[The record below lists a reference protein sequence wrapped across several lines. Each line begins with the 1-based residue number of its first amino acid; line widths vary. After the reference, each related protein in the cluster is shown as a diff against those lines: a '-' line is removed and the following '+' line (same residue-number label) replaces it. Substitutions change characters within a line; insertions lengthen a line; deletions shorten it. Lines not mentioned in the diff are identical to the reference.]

1 MPALA
6 GPPPASPAR
15 RARGLAPGVAHALA
29 WAGVPAA
36 FAAIAAGFAVLYRY
50 DAAPGA
56 PPDPPV
62 RWPAGVPFAPDAARP
77 TLVLFAHPRCPCT
90 RATIGELDRLA
101 ARCGDRLALHVLFF
115 TDPRLGPD
123 WARTDLWDHAARI
136 PGVRVHDDPAGD
148 VALRFGALTSGTV
161 VLYAPDGRLQFHG
174 GITTARGHAG
184 DSPGAAAIAECAR
197 TGATA
202 VAATAVYGC
211 ELR

>member
-1 MPALA
+1 MPAPA
-6 GPPPASPAR
+6 GPPAAPPAS
-15 RARGLAPGVAHALA
+15 RARGPAHDLARGLL
-29 WAGVPAA
+29 WAGVTAA
-36 FAAIAAGFAVLYRY
+36 FAAITAGFTVLYRY

-90 RATIGELDRLA
+90 GATIGELDRLA
-101 ARCGDRLALHVLFF
+101 AHCGDRLALHVLFF

-136 PGVRVHDDPAGD
+136 PGVHVHEDPAGD
-148 VALRFGALTSGTV
+148 VALRFGARTSGTV
-161 VLYAPDGRLQFHG
+161 VLYAPNGRLQFRG

-197 TGATA
+197 TGATTL
-202 VAATAVYGC
+202 AATAVYGC